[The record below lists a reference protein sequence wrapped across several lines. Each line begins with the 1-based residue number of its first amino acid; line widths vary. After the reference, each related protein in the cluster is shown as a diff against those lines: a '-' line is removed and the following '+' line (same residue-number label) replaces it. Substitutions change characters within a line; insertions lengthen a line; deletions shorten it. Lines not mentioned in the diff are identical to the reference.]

1 MVLSPSRKE
10 NEMARITQI
19 GRVII
24 PSPDPDRSIAFYT
37 ENLGF
42 TVAADVAYGDGNRW
56 VELTP
61 PGGGA
66 NVALGPPAGGF
77 QPPHRTGIAISTEDA
92 RADHEE
98 LKANG
103 VDVDDDLMGGD
114 GVVPLMFGLR
124 DPDGNNLMIVESQQQ
139 S

>member
-1 MVLSPSRKE
+1 V
-10 NEMARITQI
+10 ARITQI

-24 PSPDPDRSIAFYT
+24 PAPDQDASIAFYT
-37 ENLGF
+37 EKLGF

-66 NVALGPPAGGF
+66 NIALGPPMGSF
-77 QPPHRTGIAISTEDA
+77 QAPHRTGIALSTDDA

-98 LKANG
+98 LKAKG
-103 VDVDDDLMGGD
+103 VDVDEDLMGGD
-114 GVVPLMFGLR
+114 GTVPLMFGLR
-124 DPDGNNLMIVESQQQ
+124 DGDGNNLMIVESREQ

>member
-1 MVLSPSRKE
+1 
-10 NEMARITQI
+10 MASLTQI

-24 PSPDPDRSIAFYT
+24 PSPDQDASIAFYT
-37 ENLGF
+37 EKLGF
-42 TVAADVAYGDGNRW
+42 TVAADVAYGEGYRW
-56 VELTP
+56 VELAP

-66 NVALGPPAGGF
+66 NIALGPPMGSF
-77 QPPHRTGIAISTEDA
+77 QPPHNTGIAVSTKDA
-92 RADHEE
+92 RADYDE

-103 VDVDDDLMGGD
+103 VEVDDELMGGD
-114 GVVPLMFGLR
+114 GPVPLMFGLR